1 MKTKGT
7 GGYVEFL
14 WLQNV
19 LFIISVVLVIFVF
32 KADLKVAYS
41 FLQASRPEPM
51 LFLFSCTISLP
62 MRLTWRL
69 LASLPR
75 RLPLPALNPRLAR
88 ADSPMRHPTLRH

>member
-41 FLQASRPEPM
+41 FCELSPCS
-51 LFLFSCTISLP
+51 FSFHARSLC
-62 MRLTWRL
+62 LC
-69 LASLPR
+69 A
-75 RLPLPALNPRLAR
+75 
-88 ADSPMRHPTLRH
+88 

>member
-1 MKTKGT
+1 MGLAQVMKTKGT

-69 LASLPR
+69 LASCLAASRCLP
-75 RLPLPALNPRLAR
+75 
-88 ADSPMRHPTLRH
+88 

>member
-41 FLQASRPEPM
+41 FLQASQ
-51 LFLFSCTISLP
+51 IG
-62 MRLTWRL
+62 
-69 LASLPR
+69 
-75 RLPLPALNPRLAR
+75 R
-88 ADSPMRHPTLRH
+88 AHV